1 MKRNSMYSEDYM
13 KNNFSENDKPLVS
26 VICITYGH
34 EDYIAQAL
42 DSFVSQKTNF
52 KYQILVGEDK
62 GPDKTAD
69 IVLEYA
75 EKYPDLII
83 PFIRKEN
90 MGAQGNLIDLCR
102 KANTPYVAFCEGDDY
117 WIDDYKLQKQFDF
130 MQEHPEYRAC
140 FHNTKIQADESWY
153 LNDWYIP
160 DENGDIFI
168 PSSIPGYDNSLTTI
182 YMDYYIKFGPA
193 HTSSI
198 FYRWDNEREIPEWYY
213 RHIYGDHSL
222 MMIQAGDEPI
232 GFIPDTMSVYRR
244 SEVGV
249 IMFDSKTDHFLKS
262 RASWI
267 EMAMDLE
274 DYFKKY
280 YNSFANESIRNRIVV
295 EFNNYIRYIIKTG
308 DFELLKQAY
317 EAYPY
322 PASLAAASN
331 DAVRRRMNKLN
342 SIYTEKGVSL
352 LLQNQKIQK
361 SVNKKLEKREEKLRD
376 SAEKKVLY
384 YSEFADA
391 KKDKRLWVFSCEGC
405 KSFSGNT
412 KNLYEYVI
420 AYHPEIQPVW
430 ITKNKSLL
438 KLAVAENLPMVKI
451 GSEECTEIM
460 KKASVAFV
468 NDSKTKALSVKGFN
482 AGTKVVRLGKGSYL
496 RDFTKDD
503 IYKEDAFS
511 PKGNPQNIV
520 NGKPERYG
528 AITLDE
534 SNKNYFVEDY
544 ENTFLSIVPNEK
556 IARIQEE
563 YFHIPKENIMIC
575 GAPRSYAVHDN
586 KGDTRRKILLSP
598 APRKS
603 IINQEAYLNNFFRN
617 ADKINERLKKL
628 DVFMDFFLDKR
639 YSTVEKNRLNGMLD
653 RYSHINPLNAGDLF
667 CNLPNYELMIN
678 DYSNAMFDF
687 ILMNRPVVIMNSDRN
702 IYLNAT
708 PLLYDYDDIV
718 PGQQAA
724 DWNQAMDMVEERLAD
739 PLIDSEL
746 RNHAK
751 EIMYDMSVNNENNS
765 ERIIEE
771 VKKRIEF

>member
-1 MKRNSMYSEDYM
+1 ME
-13 KNNFSENDKPLVS
+13 NNFSENDKPLVS

-62 GPDKTAD
+62 GPDRTAE

-83 PFIRKEN
+83 PFIREQN
-90 MGAQGNLIDLCR
+90 MGAQRNLIDLCR
-102 KANTPYVAFCEGDDY
+102 RAGTPYVAFCEGDDY
-117 WIDDYKLQKQFDF
+117 WIDEYKLQKQFDF
-130 MQEHPEYRAC
+130 MQENPDYRAC
-140 FHNTKIQADESWY
+140 FHNTRIQADESWY

-182 YMDYYIKFGPA
+182 YMDYYIKYGPA

-198 FYRWDNEREIPEWYY
+198 FYRWDNSRDIPEWYY

-274 DYFKKY
+274 NYFKKY
-280 YNSFANESIRNRIVV
+280 YNSFANKDIRNRIAV

-308 DFELLKQAY
+308 DFELLKEAY
-317 EAYPY
+317 EKYPY
-322 PASLAAASN
+322 AASLAAESN
-331 DAVRRRMNKLN
+331 DAVRRRMNTLN
-342 SIYTEKGVSL
+342 GIYTVEGVNL
-352 LLQNQKIQK
+352 LLKDKKVQK
-361 SVNKKLEKREEKLRD
+361 SINKKLEKREEKLTD
-376 SAEKKVLY
+376 SAVKKVCF
-384 YSEFADA
+384 YSSFADA
-391 KKDKRLWVFSCEGC
+391 PKDKSLWVFSCEGR

-420 AYHPEIQPVW
+420 AYHPEIHPVW
-430 ITKNKSLL
+430 ITKNQSLL
-438 KLAVAENLPMVKI
+438 KLAEAENLPMVKI

-468 NDSKTKALSVKGFN
+468 NDSKTKALNVKGFN
-482 AGTKVVRLGKGSYL
+482 AGTKIVRLGKGSYI

-503 IYKEDAFS
+503 IYKEDEFS
-511 PKGNPQNIV
+511 PNGNPQKV
-520 NGKPERYG
+520 VDSKPERYSSV
-528 AITLDE
+528 TLDNI
-534 SNKNYFVEDY
+534 NKNYFVENY
-544 ENTFLSIVPNEK
+544 EDTFLSIAPNKK
-556 IARIQEE
+556 IAKIQEE
-563 YFHIPKENIMIC
+563 FFNIPKENIMIC
-575 GAPRSYAVHDN
+575 GAPRSYAVRDN

-603 IINQEAYLNNFFRN
+603 IINQEAYLNNFFKH
-617 ADKINERLKKL
+617 AEQINERLKNL

-639 YSTVEKNRLNGMLD
+639 YSPVEKTRLNGILD
-653 RYSHINPLNAGDLF
+653 RYSHINTLNAGDLF

-678 DYSNAMFDF
+678 DYGNSMFDF
-687 ILMNRPVVIMNSDRN
+687 ILMNKPVVIFNNDKD
-702 IYLNAT
+702 IYLDAT
-708 PLLYDYDDIV
+708 PMLYDYDKIM
-718 PGQQAA
+718 PGQQTA
-724 DWNQAMDMVEERLAD
+724 DWMEAMDMVEARLAD
-739 PLIDSEL
+739 PTIDKEL
-746 RNHAK
+746 RQRTK
-751 EIMYDMSVNNENNS
+751 DTMYDMSANDKNNS
-765 ERIIEE
+765 ERIIEK
-771 VKKRIEF
+771 VKQMLG